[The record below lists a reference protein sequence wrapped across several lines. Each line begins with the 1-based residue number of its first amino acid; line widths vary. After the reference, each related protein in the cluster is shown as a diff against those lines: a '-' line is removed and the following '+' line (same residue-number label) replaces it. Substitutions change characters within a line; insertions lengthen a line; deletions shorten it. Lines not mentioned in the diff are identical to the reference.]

1 MKVSRGGGVF
11 SAAFHDAFSDGD
23 EAMNSTKY
31 VPENAVWELTLRC
44 NMNCLH
50 CGSSAGRARA
60 NELTVEECLRVA
72 DDLLRLGCRQIT
84 FIGGEIFLYR
94 GWEKV
99 ARRVSDG
106 GATTNIITNAYRM
119 GVEEIARIKEAKL
132 NNVGISL
139 DGMEENHDRIR
150 RKKGSYKKVLAAFG
164 MLRQVEIPIAVVTSL
179 LDFNVADLE
188 EMYNLLVANEVAIWQ
203 LQIVT
208 GMGNMAG
215 KEGYLFDPAK
225 VGQITR
231 FIREKCR
238 SGELKVYAGDDIGY
252 FDEHEVY
259 IRSRPGTISVW
270 NGCQA
275 GIRVVGIDSVG
286 NVKGCES
293 IYSEKFIEGSLRKES
308 LEEIWTKEGN
318 FAYNRNFDKS
328 MLSGACAVCDKG
340 SICRGGCRG
349 SNYFSSGSFF
359 ESRYC
364 SYPGRPAC
372 NPTRASCFCG
382 VYPVT

>member
-1 MKVSRGGGVF
+1 MK
-11 SAAFHDAFSDGD
+11 
-23 EAMNSTKY
+23 STKY

-44 NMNCLH
+44 NMRCLH

-60 NELTVEECLRVA
+60 NELTVEECLHVA
-72 DDLLRLGCRQIT
+72 DELLGLGCRQIT

-99 ARRVSDG
+99 ARRMSDG
-106 GATTNIITNAYRM
+106 GAKVNIITNGYLM
-119 GVEEIARIKEAKL
+119 GAEQIAQIKDAKL
-132 NNVGISL
+132 SNVGISL

-150 RKKGSYKKVLAAFG
+150 RKKGSYRKVLAAFA
-164 MLRQVEIPIAVVTSL
+164 MLRQAGISIAVVTSL

-188 EMYNLLVANEVAIWQ
+188 EMYGLLVANEVDIWQ

-208 GMGNMAG
+208 GMGNIAG
-215 KEGYLFDPAK
+215 QEGYLLNPAK
-225 VGQITR
+225 VGQITE
-231 FIREKCR
+231 FIREKYR
-238 SGELKVYAGDDIGY
+238 RGLLRVYAGDDIGY
-252 FDEHEVY
+252 FDEHEAY

-275 GIRVVGIDSVG
+275 GMRVVGIDSVG

-293 IYSEKFIEGSLRKES
+293 IYSDRFIEGNLRKES
-308 LEEIWTKEGN
+308 LQEIWTKEGS
-318 FAYNRNFDKS
+318 FAYNRNFDIS

-340 SICRGGCRG
+340 SICRAGCRG
-349 SNYFSSGSFF
+349 SNYFTNGSLF

-372 NPTRASCFCG
+372 STTQAFRCG
-382 VYPVT
+382 SLSSAADLR